1 MNNAKK
7 KRKTTEWERQNWK
20 YQGNLSYK
28 DRHNKDKNGK
38 NLTEA
43 EEIKKWWQEYTEE
56 LTQKALHD
64 PDNHNCVVTHLEPD
78 ILENWTWNNGLVQN
92 WERSISRLYC
102 HPAYLIYMQSKNIM

>member
-1 MNNAKK
+1 MG
-7 KRKTTEWERQNWK
+7 KTKLEIPREP
-20 YQGNLSYK
+20 SYK